1 MVRSGSSGVLSITI
15 SDVAQSRDAV
25 FPPPFLQFHLATFS
39 RLSSP
44 LPPSLLLQVCD
55 FPAHVTRH
63 TSHVTRHTRG
73 FQALACPET
82 AATLPPRAQSIK
94 GKLRAELEE
103 ALERERQLL
112 LAQGDC
118 NEDEEAENADTKAST
133 KILVAEDV
141 PWEDFVEVNF
151 GRSAGQEKR
160 ERGRVAAV
168 HIQRILRGYL
178 VGWMLCHTSHV
189 ARHTS
194 HVTRHT
200 SHVTR
205 HTSHVTRHTSHVT
218 RHTSHVAGAEAATR
232 RSCSATCMGKGKK
245 AAGCCCCSAPGIT
258 DIKYCDVN
266 KVPRQSV
273 DCGRS

>member
-1 MVRSGSSGVLSITI
+1 MR
-15 SDVAQSRDAV
+15 
-25 FPPPFLQFHLATFS
+25 FPS
-39 RLSSP
+39 
-44 LPPSLLLQVCD
+44 
-55 FPAHVTRH
+55 AHY

-118 NEDEEAENADTKAST
+118 NEDEGAERADTKAST

-189 ARHTS
+189 TLHTS

-205 HTSHVTRHTSHVT
+205 HTSQVRKPRPEGVVQ
-218 RHTSHVAGAEAATR
+218 RRVWARERRLQDAA
-232 RSCSATCMGKGKK
+232 A
-245 AAGCCCCSAPGIT
+245 
-258 DIKYCDVN
+258 VLLQ
-266 KVPRQSV
+266 V
-273 DCGRS
+273 